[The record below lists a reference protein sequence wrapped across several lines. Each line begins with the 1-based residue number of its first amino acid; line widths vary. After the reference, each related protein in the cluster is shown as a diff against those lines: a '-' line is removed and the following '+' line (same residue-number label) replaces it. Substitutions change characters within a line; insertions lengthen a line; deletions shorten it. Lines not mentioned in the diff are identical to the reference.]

1 MERFKKVYQQGVL
14 EVVEIWVDTE
24 TGINYVFRKSGYSGG
39 FTPLLDKDGKQ
50 IVTPQ

>member
-24 TGINYVFRKSGYSGG
+24 TGVNYVYCRSGYSGG
-39 FTPLLDKDGKQ
+39 FTPLLDKDGKP